1 MMPDILLQQLIYFA
15 LDSDCDFNKYRM
27 IGGLGL
33 REL

>member
-15 LDSDCDFNKYRM
+15 LDSDFNKYRM

-33 REL
+33 KEL